1 MIELNKIYNEDCLE
15 GMKRIPDGSVDLIAT
30 DVPYRITS
38 RGNAGSSGGMMQK
51 DLSMKGKIFEDNDI
65 KIEEYLPEFYRILK
79 EKSHCYIMCNHIN
92 LTHFL
97 KVIDESNFHF
107 IKCLVWVK
115 DNKIMGSFYM
125 NQFEYIIMLR
135 KGGAKIVNNCGI
147 SDVLMFANKKDK
159 DKNGQNLHDSQK
171 PVGLFQTLISQSSKK
186 SETILDPFM
195 GSGTTAIAC
204 IREKRNFIGFELNKE
219 YYDKACKRIQ
229 LEMAQPFLF

>member
-15 GMKRIPDGSVDLIAT
+15 GMKRIPDGSVDCIAT

-135 KGGAKIVNNCGI
+135 KGGAKNVNNCGI

-186 SETILDPFM
+186 GETILDPFM
-195 GSGTTAIAC
+195 GSGTTAIAA
-204 IREKRNFIGFELNKE
+204 IREKRNFIGFEKSEE
-219 YYDKACKRIQ
+219 YWRKSMERIRNELSQ
-229 LEMAQPFLF
+229 QTLF

>member
-1 MIELNKIYNEDCLE
+1 MIELNKIYNEDCLV
-15 GMKRIPDGSVDLIAT
+15 GMKKIPDASVDLIAT

-51 DLSMKGKIFEDNDI
+51 DLSLKGKIFEDNDI

-79 EKSHCYIMCNHIN
+79 EKAHCYIMCNHIN

-125 NQFEYIIMLR
+125 NQFENIIMLR
-135 KGGAKIVNNCGI
+135 KGGAKNVNNCGI
-147 SDVLMFANKKDK
+147 SDVLMFKNKKDK

-171 PVGLFQTLISQSSKK
+171 PVGLFQALVSQSSLKG
-186 SETILDPFM
+186 EIVLDPFM
-195 GSGTTAIAC
+195 GSGTTAIAA

-219 YYDKACKRIQ
+219 YYDKACKRIR
-229 LEMAQPFLF
+229 LEQAQPVLF

>member
-1 MIELNKIYNEDCLE
+1 MELNKIYNEDCLV
-15 GMKRIPDGSVDLIAT
+15 GMKKIPDASVDLIAT

-186 SETILDPFM
+186 SETILDPFI
-195 GSGTTAIAC
+195 GSGTTAIAA

-219 YYDKACKRIQ
+219 YYDKACKRIKLEQAQ
-229 LEMAQPFLF
+229 LTLF

>member
-229 LEMAQPFLF
+229 LEMAQPSLF

>member
-1 MIELNKIYNEDCLE
+1 MELNKIYNEDCLE
-15 GMKRIPDGSVDLIAT
+15 GMKRIPDGSIDLIAT

-135 KGGAKIVNNCGI
+135 KGGRKTSITAASPMFLCSQTRKIKI
-147 SDVLMFANKKDK
+147 KTDK
-159 DKNGQNLHDSQK
+159 TFTIVK
-171 PVGLFQTLISQSSKK
+171 SQSVYFRRLFLKAAKKVKLFSTHSWVAVLPLSQPSVK
-186 SETILDPFM
+186 SETL
-195 GSGTTAIAC
+195 SV
-204 IREKRNFIGFELNKE
+204 LN
-219 YYDKACKRIQ
+219 
-229 LEMAQPFLF
+229 

>member
-1 MIELNKIYNEDCLE
+1 MELNKIYNEDCLE

-186 SETILDPFM
+186 GETILDPFM
-195 GSGTTAIAC
+195 GSGTTAIAA

-229 LEMAQPFLF
+229 LEMAQPSLF

>member
-1 MIELNKIYNEDCLE
+1 MELNKIYNEDCLV
-15 GMKRIPDGSVDLIAT
+15 GMKRIPDGSIDLIAT

-195 GSGTTAIAC
+195 GSGTTAIAA

-219 YYDKACKRIQ
+219 YYDKACKRIK
-229 LEMAQPFLF
+229 LEMMQPSLF

>member
-1 MIELNKIYNEDCLE
+1 MV
-15 GMKRIPDGSVDLIAT
+15 GMKKIPDASIDLIAT

-195 GSGTTAIAC
+195 GSGTTAIAA

-219 YYDKACKRIQ
+219 YYDKACKRIE
-229 LEMAQPFLF
+229 LELSQPTIF

>member
-1 MIELNKIYNEDCLE
+1 MIELNKIYNEDCLV
-15 GMKRIPDGSVDLIAT
+15 GMKKIQDASVDLIAT

-38 RGNAGSSGGMMQK
+38 RGNAGSSGGMMKK

-135 KGGAKIVNNCGI
+135 KGGG
-147 SDVLMFANKKDK
+147 
-159 DKNGQNLHDSQK
+159 
-171 PVGLFQTLISQSSKK
+171 
-186 SETILDPFM
+186 
-195 GSGTTAIAC
+195 
-204 IREKRNFIGFELNKE
+204 EKR
-219 YYDKACKRIQ
+219 Q
-229 LEMAQPFLF
+229 

>member
-1 MIELNKIYNEDCLE
+1 MDLNKIYNEDCLV
-15 GMKRIPDGSVDLIAT
+15 GMKKIPDASVDVIAT
-30 DVPYRITS
+30 EVPYRITS

-79 EKSHCYIMCNHIN
+79 DKSHCYIMCNHIN

-135 KGGAKIVNNCGI
+135 KGRAKNVNN
-147 SDVLMFANKKDK
+147 
-159 DKNGQNLHDSQK
+159 
-171 PVGLFQTLISQSSKK
+171 
-186 SETILDPFM
+186 
-195 GSGTTAIAC
+195 
-204 IREKRNFIGFELNKE
+204 
-219 YYDKACKRIQ
+219 
-229 LEMAQPFLF
+229 

>member
-1 MIELNKIYNEDCLE
+1 MELNKIYNEDCLV
-15 GMKRIPDGSVDLIAT
+15 GMKKIPDASVDLIAT

-159 DKNGQNLHDSQK
+159 DKNGQNIHDSQK

-229 LEMAQPFLF
+229 LEMAPPSLF

>member
-135 KGGAKIVNNCGI
+135 KGGRKTSITAESLMSLCSQTRKIEI
-147 SDVLMFANKKDK
+147 KTDK
-159 DKNGQNLHDSQK
+159 TFTIVK
-171 PVGLFQTLISQSSKK
+171 SQSVYFRRLFLKAAKK
-186 SETILDPFM
+186 V
-195 GSGTTAIAC
+195 
-204 IREKRNFIGFELNKE
+204 K
-219 YYDKACKRIQ
+219 
-229 LEMAQPFLF
+229 LFSTHSWVAAPPPLLV

>member
-195 GSGTTAIAC
+195 GSGTTAIAA

-219 YYDKACKRIQ
+219 YYDKACKRIKLEQAQ
-229 LEMAQPFLF
+229 LTLF

>member
-1 MIELNKIYNEDCLE
+1 MELNKIYNEDCMV
-15 GMKRIPDGSVDLIAT
+15 GMKKIPDASIDLIAT

-186 SETILDPFM
+186 SATILDPFM
-195 GSGTTAIAC
+195 GSGTTAIAA

-219 YYDKACKRIQ
+219 YYDKACKRIKLEQAQ
-229 LEMAQPFLF
+229 LTLF

>member
-1 MIELNKIYNEDCLE
+1 MELNKIYNEDCLV
-15 GMKRIPDGSVDLIAT
+15 GMKKIPDASVDLIAT

-229 LEMAQPFLF
+229 LEMEQPSLF

>member
-1 MIELNKIYNEDCLE
+1 
-15 GMKRIPDGSVDLIAT
+15 
-30 DVPYRITS
+30 
-38 RGNAGSSGGMMQK
+38 
-51 DLSMKGKIFEDNDI
+51 
-65 KIEEYLPEFYRILK
+65 
-79 EKSHCYIMCNHIN
+79 MCNHIN

-135 KGGAKIVNNCGI
+135 KGGAKNVNNCGI

-186 SETILDPFM
+186 GETILDPFM
-195 GSGTTAIAC
+195 GSGTTAIAA

-229 LEMAQPFLF
+229 LEMMQPSLF